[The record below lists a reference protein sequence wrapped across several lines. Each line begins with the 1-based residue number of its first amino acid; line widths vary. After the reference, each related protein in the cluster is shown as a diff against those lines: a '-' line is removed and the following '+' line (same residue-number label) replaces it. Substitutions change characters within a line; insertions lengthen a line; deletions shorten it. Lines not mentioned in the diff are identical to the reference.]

1 MFRELVAQHRF
12 FRLRLDGER
21 GGTRR
26 SADARRRSGCLE
38 KEGTR
43 NTRCVEKGRTR
54 TYLELEQPGEQVP
67 AELAQRLLLNLQ
79 TREHVLRGWGP
90 RMPRVLRPC
99 PQVACRRRVREW
111 SGARVKFR
119 QKLLLKTNHVL
130 RANRQKLSRK
140 KYFC

>member
-79 TREHVLRGWGP
+79 TREHVLRGGV
-90 RMPRVLRPC
+90 RGCREFFALARRSHADA
-99 PQVACRRRVREW
+99 ACENGVVPE
-111 SGARVKFR
+111 
-119 QKLLLKTNHVL
+119 
-130 RANRQKLSRK
+130 
-140 KYFC
+140 